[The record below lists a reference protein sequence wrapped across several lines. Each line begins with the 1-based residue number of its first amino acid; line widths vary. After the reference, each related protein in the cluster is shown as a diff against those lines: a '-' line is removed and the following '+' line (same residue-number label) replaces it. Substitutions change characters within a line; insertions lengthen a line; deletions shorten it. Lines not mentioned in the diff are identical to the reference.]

1 MELNTKDEDDILRE
15 KIVEYFG
22 KYHRNV
28 QQMTKEQR
36 EKYKQPLSKLLM
48 QANECLRKYV
58 QNVVVVDSH
67 ATLEDVNK
75 LISVHPD
82 MSKKIKE
89 FVKAGDFDGLDEFLF
104 SLNGEIN
111 ISRMERE
118 LAQNQQN

>member
-36 EKYKQPLSKLLM
+36 EQYKQPLSKLLM

-75 LISVHPD
+75 LLAVHPD
-82 MSKKIKE
+82 MSKKIKG
-89 FVKAGDFDGLDEFLF
+89 FVTAGDFNGLDEFLF

-111 ISRMERE
+111 VSRMERE
-118 LAQNQQN
+118 LAQSQQN